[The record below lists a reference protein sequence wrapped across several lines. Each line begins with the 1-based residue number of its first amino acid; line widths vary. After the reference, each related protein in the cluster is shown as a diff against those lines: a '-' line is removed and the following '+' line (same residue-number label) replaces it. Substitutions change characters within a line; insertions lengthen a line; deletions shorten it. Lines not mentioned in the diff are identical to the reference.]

1 MWTTVSPLLPRSNRN
16 HFYQP
21 VVPSVK
27 LEREKSST
35 PVSLDP
41 IIAVPTPAR
50 TTPSTSAECALA
62 RPPARATA
70 PLSPR
75 RVTTPR
81 TPVWSQCVVELLVS
95 HNFVRECFK
104 RFSFQVALSL
114 PSSGLAAPLAMLAKL
129 TRVATLLPV
138 TNCAML
144 AREAMLTAD
153 ATTPRPSAQRAPSLA
168 RLLRQTH
175 FCLARMPP
183 LSLWRQVRRPHSHS
197 PQSSPIR
204 LLSLTSSLLTTGI
217 KWFSLEHV
225 QTMLCN
231 LNKLQLNCNSHFHF
245 PSMQVKSTTQVV

>member
-1 MWTTVSPLLPRSNRN
+1 MG
-16 HFYQP
+16 P

-41 IIAVPTPAR
+41 IIAVPTPVR

-62 RPPARATA
+62 RPPARATS
-70 PLSPR
+70 PLSLR

-81 TPVWSQCVVELLVS
+81 TPVWSQCVVELLAA
-95 HNFVRECFK
+95 
-104 RFSFQVALSL
+104 QSL
-114 PSSGLAAPLAMLAKL
+114 PNSDLAAPLAMLAKL

-153 ATTPRPSAQRAPSLA
+153 ATTPRPSARRAPSLA

-231 LNKLQLNCNSHFHF
+231 LNKLQLNC
-245 PSMQVKSTTQVV
+245 KKKI

>member
-1 MWTTVSPLLPRSNRN
+1 MG
-16 HFYQP
+16 P

-41 IIAVPTPAR
+41 IIAVPTPVR

-81 TPVWSQCVVELLVS
+81 TPVWSQCEVELLAA
-95 HNFVRECFK
+95 
-104 RFSFQVALSL
+104 QSL
-114 PSSGLAAPLAMLAKL
+114 PRSGLAAPLAMLAKL
-129 TRVATLLPV
+129 TRGATLLPV

-231 LNKLQLNCNSHFHF
+231 LNKLQLNS
-245 PSMQVKSTTQVV
+245 KKKI